1 MSSIVTI
8 LFLDRRLPLFYT
20 PTGSFCAEHNKGRA
34 SVLSEK
40 YPSIY
45 QQGDPSAMQIQIVQ
59 VTAET

>member
-45 QQGDPSAMQIQIVQ
+45 QQGDPSAMQI
-59 VTAET
+59 